1 MPTRDVLVTE
11 RAGMTRS
18 VAVGSHRLVA
28 DEPAPYGGDAGPN
41 PFEFV
46 LAGLGTC
53 TSMTLRMYADRH
65 AWPLRDVR
73 VRLRFDGPAVV
84 REISLEGDLDD
95 DQWHRLM
102 SVAERC
108 PVNRLLSSPVPITT
122 VPVENSGHTAESADT
137 VQKQK

>member
-1 MPTRDVLVTE
+1 MRTRDVLVTE
-11 RAGMTRS
+11 RAGVARS
-18 VAVGSHRLVA
+18 VAVGPHRMVA
-28 DEPAPYGGDAGPN
+28 DEPVPVGGDAGPN
-41 PFEFV
+41 PFELV

-84 REISLEGDLDD
+84 REISLDGDLDD
-95 DQWHRLM
+95 GRRQRLM

-108 PVNRLLSSPVPITT
+108 PVHRLLSASVPITT
-122 VPVENSGHTAESADT
+122 VPAGHTADPADLG
-137 VQKQK
+137 VK